1 MNRIYFIERISDGL
15 VFNSIQNGGQL
26 PKDDQ
31 LRRKEVA
38 VSILGGSVDD
48 WAGRSAEYE
57 PEEGKTVR
65 LVEVDGQGGY
75 TVSQDQMLKATG
87 LAATLSKGW
96 FGGCKVMAAND
107 VHTFSSPGADTGIAL
122 DVVEDDAT
130 GAIELQPYTWDPAAE
145 TKADP
150 PTGATVIQADLLR
163 GVLPAGASS
172 LDQLEEE

>member
-1 MNRIYFIERISDGL
+1 MKIYFIERQSDGL
-15 VFNSIQNGGQL
+15 IFNSVQTGGQP

-31 LRRKEVA
+31 LRRKETA
-38 VSILGGSVDD
+38 VSILGGSVED
-48 WAGRSAEYE
+48 WTGRMIEIE
-57 PEEGKTVR
+57 PQEGKVIR
-65 LVEVDGQGGY
+65 LIEADGQGGY
-75 TVSQDQMLKATG
+75 TVSQDQMLKTTG

-122 DVVEDDAT
+122 DIIEDDTT
-130 GAIELQPYTWDPAAE
+130 GAIELQPYTWDPATE

-150 PTGATVIQADLLR
+150 PAGVTVIQADLLR